1 MGIPLWEVILLW
13 VGVNLCKGC
22 WHRQDNS
29 PKRWWTAKYDK
40 LNSQVGLHKP
50 NERTC
55 TMYHDSSTVY
65 IAILILNFGL
75 YPKLKALME
84 IKYSY
89 LILIITEISST
100 CILYGMKTTDIV
112 SCNVNHKIIN
122 ESNIVP
128 FFHKIA
134 FFSHTKNHWP
144 HDKYR

>member
-1 MGIPLWEVILLW
+1 MILLW

-40 LNSQVGLHKP
+40 LNSQVGLYKP

-55 TMYHDSSTVY
+55 TMQHDSSTVY

-100 CILYGMKTTDIV
+100 CIILYGMKTTDIV

-128 FFHKIA
+128 FFHKMA
-134 FFSHTKNHWP
+134 FFSHTKKHKKP
-144 HDKYR
+144 LTA

>member
-1 MGIPLWEVILLW
+1 
-13 VGVNLCKGC
+13 
-22 WHRQDNS
+22 
-29 PKRWWTAKYDK
+29 
-40 LNSQVGLHKP
+40 
-50 NERTC
+50 
-55 TMYHDSSTVY
+55 MYHDSSTVY

-122 ESNIVP
+122 ESNIVS
-128 FFHKIA
+128 FF
-134 FFSHTKNHWP
+134 P
-144 HDKYR
+144 